1 MLRCQVSYFTDAA
14 ILGSTEYVLG
24 FVDVV
29 QAGLEGKYAP
39 KANPLMGAEWGD
51 RAVLQSLRR
60 RVFS

>member
-1 MLRCQVSYFTDAA
+1 VLRCQVSYFTDAA

-39 KANPLMGAEWGD
+39 KANPLMGA
-51 RAVLQSLRR
+51 
-60 RVFS
+60 